1 MRSNQDPAHQGR
13 KCLWVA
19 HRSRTPQPPSQGL
32 VSLALLLE
40 RQALLGRL
48 ALVLFL
54 ERLGHLVLVLH
65 PGHLVLALLLVRL
78 GLT

>member
-1 MRSNQDPAHQGR
+1 
-13 KCLWVA
+13 
-19 HRSRTPQPPSQGL
+19 
-32 VSLALLLE
+32 LLLE